1 MDSFTLIHPNNYSRD
16 YLCDNTKEY
25 NKWVDVIKLVTGYED
40 LNETYEIKHQL
51 GQGKYG
57 LVKVCVQKQTGRQAA
72 IKIISK
78 NSMTPVDYQQ
88 VHTEI
93 EILKVCQHPNI
104 IKLYD
109 VLENQDYIYISKI
122 NIIKFNFI
130 IFF

>member
-1 MDSFTLIHPNNYSRD
+1 MYTFSLHQEKKSRL
-16 YLCDNTKEY
+16 YLCDNEAEYDAWIKIITK
-25 NKWVDVIKLVTGYED
+25 VTGYED
-40 LNETYEIKHQL
+40 LNDTYDIKQEL

-57 LVKVCVQKQTGRQAA
+57 QVRLCIQKQTQRDAA

-78 NSMTPVDYQQ
+78 KCMSKIEYEQ

-109 VLENQDYIYISKI
+109 VLENNDYIYISKYI
-122 NIIKFNFI
+122 H
-130 IFF
+130 